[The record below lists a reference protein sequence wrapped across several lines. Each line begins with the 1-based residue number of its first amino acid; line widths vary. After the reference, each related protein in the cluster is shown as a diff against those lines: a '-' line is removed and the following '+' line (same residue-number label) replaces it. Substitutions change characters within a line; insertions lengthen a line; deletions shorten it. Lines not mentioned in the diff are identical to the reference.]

1 MSNPSEPTSNEPHGF
16 DAGTY
21 GRSFADVYDQW
32 YPTDDDSVAAAA
44 LVSAL
49 AGDGGHVLELGV
61 GTGRLALLL
70 AERGCRVTGI
80 DSSDE
85 MLRVLRS
92 KDPDGRVTALIG
104 DLTDARSWPDAI
116 VDVVLA
122 ANNLLCN
129 LADTAAQRRT
139 IELSAARLR
148 PGGHLVVEAFVPA
161 PIDDRSRALEVRE
174 VRHDG
179 VTLIASAADA
189 DTGAVNGAHIEL
201 TDGAPVRVRPW
212 RILPV
217 WPVELD
223 RWATDVGLM
232 RTARHA
238 DWSRT
243 PFDAEGARQVAV
255 YRRPD

>member
-1 MSNPSEPTSNEPHGF
+1 MSNPSEPDSIQPHGF

-21 GRSFADVYDQW
+21 GRSFADVYDEW
-32 YPTDDDSVAAAA
+32 YPTDDDSLAAAA
-44 LVSAL
+44 LVADL
-49 AGDGGHVLELGV
+49 AGVDGHVLELGV

-70 AERGCRVTGI
+70 TERGCRVTGI

-92 KDPDGRVTALIG
+92 KDADGAVTALLG
-104 DLTDARSWPDAI
+104 DLADAA
-116 VDVVLA
+116 
-122 ANNLLCN
+122 
-129 LADTAAQRRT
+129 TQRRT
-139 IELSAARLR
+139 VELSAARLR

-189 DTGAVNGAHIEL
+189 ETGAVNGAHLEL

-217 WPVELD
+217 WPAELD
-223 RWATDVGLM
+223 RWATEAGLVP
-232 RTARHA
+232 TARHA
-238 DWSRT
+238 DWSGA
-243 PFDAEGARQVAV
+243 PFDAEGARHIGV